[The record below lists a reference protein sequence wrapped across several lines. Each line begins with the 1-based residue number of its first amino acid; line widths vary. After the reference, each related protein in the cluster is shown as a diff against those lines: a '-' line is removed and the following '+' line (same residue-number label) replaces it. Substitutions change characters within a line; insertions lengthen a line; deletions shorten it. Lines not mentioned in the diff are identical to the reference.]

1 MFPQLAIGALKA
13 RKIFTITGSQTSKT
27 AKQNGAVFEVF
38 VGTVGGSQSSK
49 LAQQSGQVDIVNV
62 GTVGG
67 SQSSKL
73 AQQSGQVDIVNL
85 NEKIIAYWKF
95 DGTENRV
102 YDGFSSA
109 DFIIDEVSDP
119 TLDLALQTTVATFDS
134 GGIISNCLP
143 VFGEARLSTA
153 YNNVLAA
160 LNPVTNGF
168 EFIGIGMWINI
179 KDNLALDYD
188 FTGTTYESLICDFGN
203 RIVVKV
209 KVISNDPFEYQIEF
223 INGFIG
229 YYAGIQFGVPSE
241 TWLFMRF
248 EVNRAALTFTM
259 KLTDY
264 ASSTFAYSET
274 NTTLTYATIGSSDT
288 VEFLIDESFAYSA
301 PLTSGEFTQVY
312 NSGSG
317 NTYPF

>member
-38 VGTVGGSQSSK
+38 
-49 LAQQSGQVDIVNV
+49 V

-119 TLDLALQTTVATFDS
+119 TLDLALQTTVALDS

-301 PLTSGEFTQVY
+301 PLTSGQFTQVY